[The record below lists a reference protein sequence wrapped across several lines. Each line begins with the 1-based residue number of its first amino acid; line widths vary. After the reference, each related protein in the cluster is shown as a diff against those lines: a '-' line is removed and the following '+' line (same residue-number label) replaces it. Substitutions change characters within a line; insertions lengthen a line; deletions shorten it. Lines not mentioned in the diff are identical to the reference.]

1 MKPRTVTVSASITW
15 HRPPAEPVT
24 EWPWRSPW
32 GVEVGRDDD
41 IAYASRDGEIGL
53 WQCGDTLIPR
63 LIRSRLVEWIADAAE
78 LRAMGPRDE

>member
-32 GVEVGRDDD
+32 GVEVKRLDD
-41 IAYASRDGEIGL
+41 IAYADDEGDVGV
-53 WQCGDTLIPR
+53 WQCDERALSAPFVR
-63 LIRSRLVEWIADAAE
+63 WIANAAE
-78 LRAMGPRDE
+78 LRAMAPRDD